1 MAGTKGGKR
10 KKGKE
15 AVLPTIQPDTAGV
28 DVGAREIYVAVPV
41 DRDEE
46 AVRHFTTFTEDLHK
60 IAGWLKQCKVKSVA
74 MEATGVY
81 WIPLYQVLEE
91 AGLEVCLVNARHFQH
106 VPGRKS
112 DVADCQW
119 LQYLH
124 SVGLLRSS
132 FRPAPEICALR
143 TLWRHRESLV
153 QMAAEHVQHM
163 QKALDQMNV
172 QLHHVISDITGVT
185 GLAIVEA
192 IIRGER
198 NPQKLAQLRQERI
211 QASEEVI
218 AKSLV
223 GDYRD
228 EHLMTLRQSL
238 EFYRIYQKKIDE
250 VDEEVCRRGCAL
262 PSKIDGEQ
270 HPLPPSAK
278 KRKRPQHNAPRFDMR
293 GEFYRLLGTDLTQV
307 PGLECSTIQTVVS
320 EIGPD
325 FSKFRG
331 AAAFASWLTLCPDRE
346 VSGGKVL
353 RSRTRKARNRVAIA
367 LRVAAQTLH
376 HSRSFLG
383 QFYRRMRTKLGAPKA
398 ITAAAH
404 KLARIIYRLVTKGEA
419 YDESVFAYHEAA
431 HRLRME
437 ARLRRQALRLGFQLL
452 PIPTAA

>member
-1 MAGTKGGKR
+1 MAGKQRGQR
-10 KKGKE
+10 KKG
-15 AVLPTIQPDTAGV
+15 AVLPMIQPDAAGV
-28 DVGAREIYVAVPV
+28 DVGAREIYVAVPP

-46 AVRHFTTFTEDLHK
+46 AVRHFSTFTEDLHK
-60 IAGWLKQCKVKSVA
+60 IAGWLKQCRIKSVA

-124 SVGLLRSS
+124 TVGLLRSS
-132 FRPAPEICALR
+132 FRPAQEICALR

-163 QKALDQMNV
+163 QKAMDQMNV

-198 NPQKLAQLRQERI
+198 NPQKLAKLRQETI
-211 QASEEVI
+211 HASEEVI

-250 VDEEVCRRGCAL
+250 VDEEVCRRGRAL
-262 PSKIDGEQ
+262 PSKIDVEQ

-278 KRKRPQHNAPRFDMR
+278 KRRRRPQHNAPRFDMR

-307 PGLECSTIQTVVS
+307 PALDCSTIQTLFS

-325 FSKFRG
+325 LSKFRS
-331 AAAFASWLTLCPDRE
+331 AAAFASWLTLCPNRE

-353 RSRTRKARNRVAIA
+353 RSRTRKARNRAAIA

-398 ITAAAH
+398 ITATAH
-404 KLARIIYRLVTKGEA
+404 KLARIIYRLVTKEEA
-419 YDESVFAYHEAA
+419 YDESVFAYYEAA
-431 HRLRME
+431 HRLRIE
-437 ARLRRQALRLGFQLL
+437 ARLRRQAKRLGFQLL